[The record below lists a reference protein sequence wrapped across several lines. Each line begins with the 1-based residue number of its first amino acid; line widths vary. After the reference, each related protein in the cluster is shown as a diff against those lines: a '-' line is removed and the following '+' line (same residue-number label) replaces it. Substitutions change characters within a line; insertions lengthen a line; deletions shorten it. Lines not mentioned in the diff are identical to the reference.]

1 MQFDF
6 SRLAGRIVE
15 KFGTRSAFAAAVGI
29 GESSLS
35 EKLNNKRQIDST
47 EIVEWSGPGLLDIPA
62 EQLHLY
68 FLTPKVR

>member
-6 SRLAGRIVE
+6 SKLSGRIVE
-15 KFGTRSAFAAAVGI
+15 KFGTRGNFAAAVGI

-35 EKLNNKRQIDST
+35 EKLNNKRAMDSN
-47 EIVEWSGPGLLDIPA
+47 EIMEWSAPGLLDIPP
-62 EQLHLY
+62 EKLHIY